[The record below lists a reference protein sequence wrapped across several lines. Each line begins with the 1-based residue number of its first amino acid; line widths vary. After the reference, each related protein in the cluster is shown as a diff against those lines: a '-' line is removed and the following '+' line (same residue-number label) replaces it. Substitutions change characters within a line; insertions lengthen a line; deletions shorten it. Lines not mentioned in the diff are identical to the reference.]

1 MNIEMQP
8 SRYDF
13 SALAEEYDFWY
24 LSRKG
29 VLYDRF
35 EKTAVLKYL
44 HAQSKNK
51 TLLDV
56 GCGTGHWSEFFSECG
71 FTVTG
76 VDVSQRMVGVAR
88 SKSNCDI
95 TYFVADAHRLPF
107 PDGTFDVTAAITTLE
122 FTRNPAGVI
131 REMVRCTRKPGGRI
145 LIGVLNCCAGINR
158 RRRNKGIQPYVDA
171 WLLSPHQLR
180 NMLEP
185 YGKPEIT
192 TAGFVPKFTWL
203 HLFASLYN
211 SVGRFFHLPTGA
223 LVLGKV
229 QL

>member
-1 MNIEMQP
+1 MNIEIQP

-13 SALAEEYDFWY
+13 STLAEGYDSWY
-24 LSRKG
+24 LSREGK
-29 VLYDRF
+29 LYDKF
-35 EKTAVLKYL
+35 EKTGMMKYL
-44 HAQSKNK
+44 PAQSDNK

-76 VDVSQRMVGVAR
+76 LDVSRRMIDVAQ
-88 SKSNCDI
+88 SKSNKDI
-95 TYFVADAHRLPF
+95 TYFVGDAHKLPF
-107 PDGTFDVTAAITTLE
+107 PDGAFDVAAAITTIE

-131 REMVRCTRKPGGRI
+131 REMVRCTQKPGGRI
-145 LIGVLNCCAGINR
+145 LIGVLNCCARINR
-158 RRRNKGIQPYVDA
+158 ERRNKGIQPYVDA

-192 TAGFVPKFTWL
+192 TTGFMPKLTWL
-203 HLFASLYN
+203 HLLAHLCN